1 MLIEKIFQ
9 NFNIVNYNKSF
20 IHNGFSFIYTNVKL
34 QTFPLFTIVFTYVNY
49 NYYICNM
56 NINDR
61 FTKIL
66 EYSGFTA
73 SEFADE
79 IDVQRSSISHIIS
92 GRNKPSL
99 EFIVKIKNRFPE
111 ISWDWIILG
120 QGEMLQN
127 DSALSTSESKIN
139 LEEENSSP
147 DLFTLID
154 EDYKNEIFIQENL
167 QKETPRESNTP
178 FPTPKKE
185 KISDSQRLEV
195 QEDISEVQNIVN
207 QSITNNSTENKIK
220 RIVFF
225 YENGKFEA
233 FEP

>member
-1 MLIEKIFQ
+1 MF
-9 NFNIVNYNKSF
+9 
-20 IHNGFSFIYTNVKL
+20 
-34 QTFPLFTIVFTYVNY
+34 TFVFTYVNY

-127 DSALSTSESKIN
+127 NSALSNSESKIN

-167 QKETPRESNTP
+167 QKETPREFNTP
-178 FPTPKKE
+178 FPFPKKE

-207 QSITNNSTENKIK
+207 QSITNSPAENKIK